1 MHEAV
6 HIVLPGQVLGRA
18 QPRARETVAGF
29 LRRARRSGGAPRAWA
44 TEILPTVVA
53 INGEPVL
60 RAEWRRRRIRASD
73 RLVVMS
79 RPLGGSRAQN
89 KQVLGLVALVG
100 LSLLAP
106 GVGTWIA
113 GLGLGISASVG
124 SAAFLIGGSF
134 LVSTVVKAKAGG
146 QDDDAGQVYSFA
158 KQANSA
164 RLLQSIPV
172 SYGRVK
178 RSPDYAAVPWS
189 EYIGNDEYL
198 NILLSEGCGRYSR
211 EQILMDDTILWD
223 AATGV
228 NPEFTGVSVAF
239 YEPGEEVTLFPVNV
253 YSSPEVSGQELPK
266 PADGY
271 VGGFISAPAA
281 TTTTDLAIDVAA
293 PGGLYTTNSDGDR
306 RPFFVPIVAE
316 YRPVNDLGAPTG
328 GWSQLLAESLGG
340 VTNKPKRW
348 SFKVTVA
355 PGRYEVR
362 LKRTSAPS
370 TDSNVSDTIVWMGLR
385 AFLSGP
391 RAFAGVSTI
400 ALRLKATQQL
410 TSAAAQALKVIETR
424 ILPVWTG
431 SAWMEQPTRSPA
443 WAFWDMATNT
453 DYGAR
458 RSAAKVDLQ
467 GVLMLAATAA
477 ARGDCF
483 DYEFTSSVGVPEAF
497 DTALATV
504 RAKHRWAGDMLT
516 LVRDEWRAVPSMLLT
531 DRETVRGTFAVDYE
545 FASSDAADAVIV
557 EYVDETTWQAEEVQY
572 PAGVVAEN
580 PMRMQIPGI
589 VQRAQA
595 YREAGFHYRQ
605 NVYRRV
611 RPSVTTEHDGRL
623 ISLGEHVQIQSDL
636 PGAWGA
642 AGVVAAR
649 AGATLTLEP
658 APAWAGAG
666 QHYVVLRDRTGAA
679 FGPVKCARGGT
690 DALCVLDAADLAI
703 VETAQGQAL
712 AAVLARAEGSELPTF
727 AHGLGSAWQR
737 RCIALS
743 GAPSGDRVSL
753 TFVVDDP
760 RVHDDDGAADP
771 LPGLPSLSLPKAP
784 IVAGLLATLEQNV
797 LEPVLSASWFP
808 ASGALFYRARIS
820 YDAGESWTSLPDVTA
835 AELSVVAEP
844 AALRLQVSAV
854 GATQGP
860 WATVDVAAPVIDAS
874 KLPVSAE
881 QFTDATRD
889 LVVDRTGAAIS
900 SIQSTLAQLALIVAD
915 VDAAG
920 DLNKREMAR
929 SLTIQLGAAVASF
942 NEQIT
947 AAVGPGSALVAQIT
961 ALQASLEAADA
972 SLSASIGSESTAR
985 VSGDTALATQITDL
999 TATVGGLSASL
1010 NVSFVADVTPA
1021 GAIAAFRAKAM
1032 AEGAEAGMLIVAK
1045 SGGGDPYSEIW
1056 FDADRFLI
1064 TSGGANPKAAF
1075 LVDSAGPT
1083 PKIYIAADIIAD
1095 GSITSGKIAAGTIET
1110 VNLKASSVTTDKIIV
1125 GGVVTSSIAPGA
1137 VTGFVTE
1144 ALATNVPTSFSATTV
1159 TLFTTSIVRTA
1170 GSSCIVRAN
1179 INTNPEN
1186 MNYTDR
1192 GSGSVAVTV
1201 YRSVGGGAETTVY
1214 SGTLFIGAYPAGYA
1228 GGTAM
1233 INFGGNPL
1241 TFEFLD
1247 SANISGTATYRV
1259 VVGGVSITGFY
1270 RSRLIS
1276 LTEYKR

>member
-44 TEILPTVVA
+44 TDILPTVVA

-60 RAEWRRRRIRASD
+60 RADWRRRRLRASD

-134 LVSTVVKAKAGG
+134 LVSTLVKAKAGG
-146 QDDDAGQVYSFA
+146 QDDDAGQVYSFG

-178 RSPDYAAVPWS
+178 RAPDYAAVPWS

-271 VGGFISAPAA
+271 VGGFISAPAG
-281 TTTTDLAIDVAA
+281 TTTTDLALDVAA

-362 LKRTSAPS
+362 LKRSSAPS

-385 AFLSGP
+385 AFLSGA

-424 ILPVWTG
+424 ILPVWSG
-431 SAWMEQPTRSPA
+431 SAWVEQPTRSPA

-467 GVLMLAATAA
+467 GVLALAATAA

-572 PAGVVAEN
+572 PAAVVAEN

-589 VQRAQA
+589 AQRAQA

-658 APAWAGAG
+658 PPAWAGAG

-679 FGPVKCARGGT
+679 FGPVKCARGGS

-703 VETAQGQAL
+703 VETAQGQTL

-727 AHGLGSAWQR
+727 AHGMGSAWQR

-743 GAPSGDRVSL
+743 GAPNGDRVSL

-760 RVHDDDGAADP
+760 RVHDDDGAPDP

-784 IVAGLLATLEQNV
+784 IVAGLLATVEQNV

-808 ASGALFYRARIS
+808 ASGATFYRVRIS
-820 YDAGESWTSLPDVTA
+820 YDEGDSWASLPDVTT
-835 AELSVVAEP
+835 AELSVVVEP

-881 QFTDATRD
+881 QFTGPTHD
-889 LVVDRTGAAIS
+889 LVVERVQSALS
-900 SIQSTLAQLALIVAD
+900 SIRNELSGLALVVAD
-915 VDAAG
+915 ADAAG
-920 DLNKREMAR
+920 MLERQEIAR
-929 SLTIQLGAAVASF
+929 SLTVRIGAAVANF
-942 NEQIT
+942 KEEIT
-947 AAVGPGSALVAQIT
+947 VAVGPDSAL
-961 ALQASLEAADA
+961 AA
-972 SLSASIGSESTAR
+972 
-985 VSGDTALATQITDL
+985 
-999 TATVGGLSASL
+999 
-1010 NVSFVADVTPA
+1010 
-1021 GAIAAFRAKAM
+1021 
-1032 AEGAEAGMLIVAK
+1032 
-1045 SGGGDPYSEIW
+1045 
-1056 FDADRFLI
+1056 
-1064 TSGGANPKAAF
+1064 
-1075 LVDSAGPT
+1075 
-1083 PKIYIAADIIAD
+1083 
-1095 GSITSGKIAAGTIET
+1095 
-1110 VNLKASSVTTDKIIV
+1110 
-1125 GGVVTSSIAPGA
+1125 
-1137 VTGFVTE
+1137 
-1144 ALATNVPTSFSATTV
+1144 
-1159 TLFTTSIVRTA
+1159 
-1170 GSSCIVRAN
+1170 
-1179 INTNPEN
+1179 
-1186 MNYTDR
+1186 
-1192 GSGSVAVTV
+1192 
-1201 YRSVGGGAETTVY
+1201 
-1214 SGTLFIGAYPAGYA
+1214 
-1228 GGTAM
+1228 
-1233 INFGGNPL
+1233 
-1241 TFEFLD
+1241 
-1247 SANISGTATYRV
+1247 
-1259 VVGGVSITGFY
+1259 
-1270 RSRLIS
+1270 
-1276 LTEYKR
+1276 

>member
-44 TEILPTVVA
+44 TDILPSVVA

-60 RAEWRRRRIRASD
+60 RADWRRRRLRASD

-134 LVSTVVKAKAGG
+134 LVSTLVKAKAGG
-146 QDDDAGQVYSFA
+146 QDDDAGQVYSFG

-228 NPEFTGVSVAF
+228 NPEFTGVSIAF

-271 VGGFISAPAA
+271 VGGFISAPAG
-281 TTTTDLAIDVAA
+281 TTTTDLALDIAA

-306 RPFFVPIVAE
+306 RPYYVPIVAE

-328 GWSQLLAESLGG
+328 GWSQLLGQSLGG

-385 AFLSGP
+385 AFLSGA

-424 ILPVWTG
+424 ILPVWSG
-431 SAWMEQPTRSPA
+431 SAWVEQPTRSPA

-572 PAGVVAEN
+572 PAAIVAEN

-589 VQRAQA
+589 AQRAQA

-636 PGAWGA
+636 PGAWGG

-658 APAWAGAG
+658 QPAWAGAG

-679 FGPVKCARGGT
+679 FGPVKCARGGS

-703 VETAQGQAL
+703 VETAQGQTL

-743 GAPSGDRVSL
+743 GAPNGDRVSL

-760 RVHDDDGAADP
+760 RVHDDDGAPDP

-784 IVAGLLATLEQNV
+784 IVAGLLATVEQNV

-808 ASGALFYRARIS
+808 ASGATFYRVRIS
-820 YDAGESWTSLPDVTA
+820 YDEGESWASLPDVTT
-835 AELSVVAEP
+835 AELSVVVEP

-889 LVVDRTGAAIS
+889 LVLKRTQAALTS
-900 SIQSTLAQLALIVAD
+900 LQNGFNALAIIVAD

-920 DLNKREMAR
+920 DLNRRDMAR
-929 SLTIQLGAAVASF
+929 SLAVQLGAASAKFS
-942 NEQIT
+942 EEIT
-947 AAVGPGSALVAQIT
+947 AAVGPDSALAQQVTELAAAVAGV
-961 ALQASLEAADA
+961 DA
-972 SLSASIGSESTAR
+972 SLKAR
-985 VSGDTALATQITDL
+985 
-999 TATVGGLSASL
+999 
-1010 NVSFVADVTPA
+1010 FVVAVTPA
-1021 GAIAAFRAKAM
+1021 GAIAAYELETTAQ
-1032 AEGAEAGMLIVAK
+1032 GASAGLRVIARSDGM
-1045 SGGGDPYSEIW
+1045 GGAIGEVQI
-1056 FDADRFLI
+1056 DADRFYV
-1064 TSGGANPKAAF
+1064 SGDGINGVPVF
-1075 LVDSAGPT
+1075 LVDNTGPT
-1083 PKIYIAADIIAD
+1083 PVVYLNGDMVAA
-1095 GSITSGKIAAGTIET
+1095 GSITAPKIAAGAVKTI
-1110 VNLKASSVTTDKIIV
+1110 NLEASSITTDKIII
-1125 GGVVTSSIAPGA
+1125 GGVATTNIAPGA
-1137 VTGFVTE
+1137 VTAFVTE
-1144 ALATNVPTSFSATTV
+1144 TLTTSLPPPSTPTATTITV
-1159 TLFTTSIVRTA
+1159 FTTSIVRTA
-1170 GSSCIVRAN
+1170 GSSCIIRAN
-1179 INTNPEN
+1179 IGTNAWN
-1186 MNYTDR
+1186 MPYTDR
-1192 GSGSVAVTV
+1192 GSGTVPVTV
-1201 YRSVGGGAETTVY
+1201 YRSVAGAAETVVY
-1214 SGTLFIGAYPAGYA
+1214 SGTLFIGAYPAGYSF
-1228 GGTAM
+1228 GTMM

-1241 TFEFLD
+1241 PLEFLD
-1247 SANISGTATYRV
+1247 AANISGSTTYRV
-1259 VVGGVSITGFY
+1259 VVGGVGSSGFY
-1270 RSRLIS
+1270 GSRIIS
-1276 LTEYKR
+1276 MTEYKR